1 MSTAPPAGHRAIAR
15 LRSEYLDPFLGS
27 DPGLNR
33 LRGAVQAAV
42 TIAAAISVER
52 WFVVTTHALQQ
63 PVGPGTPAAVLEA
76 NHLHLVV
83 ALLLGAMVG
92 MVSTLTVADASARA
106 QLNHMLLIP
115 IPMVPAL
122 TIGALLGGHHTVSLV
137 WLTVLMGAGTWLR
150 KFGPWGTT
158 AGTVLFFGD
167 FLGFFLRGS
176 LPARDLGWLIAEL
189 LVGVA
194 VATVVR
200 FTLFCPRPRRAL
212 VRTQRSYAAR
222 ARRLAA
228 IAVETFDDP
237 RREAHLQRQLVRLNE
252 AALMIDAQLADPA
265 SLPAGAAPRVLHER
279 LFDLEL
285 SLSNLAR
292 LAAKLGRLPVAESR
306 RRSIR
311 AALVAVAGD
320 DLPTARLHAQ
330 ELIASVQ
337 PIPAAPTSDAEAQV
351 AVLAYRFA
359 DSVRMLA
366 EAMTEWLQVAE
377 TDAGP
382 DAFEPAATLSGGWL
396 PGSATVAATASAQPA
411 RPGEGIAL
419 SAHSR
424 AAIQM
429 TLAVG
434 GAVVA
439 GSALSTQRY
448 YWAVIAAFI
457 TFTGANT
464 SGEQV
469 RKALWRVLGTLIG
482 VVIGS
487 VAVDA
492 VGENTYASIVV
503 ILAALFVGI
512 YLMRISYAFLVVGIT
527 VTVSQLYL
535 DLGEFSD
542 SLLLLRL
549 AETTIGAA
557 VAIAVVVLVLPL
569 RTHRVVRLA
578 LRRHV
583 EAIGMLVR
591 DTGQVLTAGADGA
604 TIRPGAR
611 RIDAA
616 YQELLATAR
625 PVRRSVFGSL
635 DQQTATM
642 LHHASA
648 ARHFARNLALDLRGC
663 GAAAP
668 TDDASVQA
676 AITCMLGSIEVLAA
690 ALSAAPDRPYVR
702 AAALLCRAENARR
715 DASGVFAQQRLA
727 LADLRLLD
735 GSLAEL
741 AATLAVPVTE
751 QDLTTPI
758 THPSRTAL

>member
-1 MSTAPPAGHRAIAR
+1 
-15 LRSEYLDPFLGS
+15 
-27 DPGLNR
+27 
-33 LRGAVQAAV
+33 
-42 TIAAAISVER
+42 
-52 WFVVTTHALQQ
+52 
-63 PVGPGTPAAVLEA
+63 
-76 NHLHLVV
+76 
-83 ALLLGAMVG
+83 
-92 MVSTLTVADASARA
+92 
-106 QLNHMLLIP
+106 
-115 IPMVPAL
+115 
-122 TIGALLGGHHTVSLV
+122 
-137 WLTVLMGAGTWLR
+137 
-150 KFGPWGTT
+150 
-158 AGTVLFFGD
+158 
-167 FLGFFLRGS
+167 
-176 LPARDLGWLIAEL
+176 
-189 LVGVA
+189 
-194 VATVVR
+194 
-200 FTLFCPRPRRAL
+200 
-212 VRTQRSYAAR
+212 
-222 ARRLAA
+222 
-228 IAVETFDDP
+228 
-237 RREAHLQRQLVRLNE
+237 
-252 AALMIDAQLADPA
+252 MIDAQLADPA

-285 SLSNLAR
+285 SLSNMAR
-292 LAAKLGRLPVAESR
+292 LAAKLSRLPVTEAQ
-306 RRSIR
+306 RRSVR
-311 AALVAVAGD
+311 AALLAVAGD
-320 DLPTARLHAQ
+320 DLPTAGLYAA
-330 ELIASVQ
+330 ELLRSVQ
-337 PIPAAPTSDAEAQV
+337 PNPAAPASDAQAEV
-351 AVLAYRFA
+351 AVVAWRFA

-366 EAMTEWLQVAE
+366 EAMTEWLRVAE
-377 TDAGP
+377 TDAGSA
-382 DAFEPAATLSGGWL
+382 AFEPAATLSGGWL

-464 SGEQV
+464 SGSRSARRQ
-469 RKALWRVLGTLIG
+469 AVLGTLIG

-492 VGENTYASIVV
+492 VGENTYASIAV

-535 DLGEFSD
+535 DLGEFSG

-578 LRRHV
+578 LRRHL

-591 DTGQVLTAGADGA
+591 DAGQVLTAGASGA

-635 DQQTATM
+635 DQQTGAI

-663 GAAAP
+663 GAGP
-668 TDDASVQA
+668 IDDGPVQA

-690 ALSAAPDRPYVR
+690 ALSEVPDRPYVR

-715 DASGVFAQQRLA
+715 DTSGVFAQQRLA

-741 AATLAVPVTE
+741 AAALDVPVTE
-751 QDLTTPI
+751 QDLTAPI
-758 THPSRTAL
+758 THPSGTAL

>member
-1 MSTAPPAGHRAIAR
+1 
-15 LRSEYLDPFLGS
+15 
-27 DPGLNR
+27 
-33 LRGAVQAAV
+33 
-42 TIAAAISVER
+42 
-52 WFVVTTHALQQ
+52 
-63 PVGPGTPAAVLEA
+63 
-76 NHLHLVV
+76 
-83 ALLLGAMVG
+83 
-92 MVSTLTVADASARA
+92 
-106 QLNHMLLIP
+106 
-115 IPMVPAL
+115 
-122 TIGALLGGHHTVSLV
+122 
-137 WLTVLMGAGTWLR
+137 
-150 KFGPWGTT
+150 
-158 AGTVLFFGD
+158 
-167 FLGFFLRGS
+167 
-176 LPARDLGWLIAEL
+176 
-189 LVGVA
+189 
-194 VATVVR
+194 
-200 FTLFCPRPRRAL
+200 
-212 VRTQRSYAAR
+212 
-222 ARRLAA
+222 
-228 IAVETFDDP
+228 
-237 RREAHLQRQLVRLNE
+237 
-252 AALMIDAQLADPA
+252 
-265 SLPAGAAPRVLHER
+265 
-279 LFDLEL
+279 
-285 SLSNLAR
+285 
-292 LAAKLGRLPVAESR
+292 
-306 RRSIR
+306 
-311 AALVAVAGD
+311 
-320 DLPTARLHAQ
+320 
-330 ELIASVQ
+330 
-337 PIPAAPTSDAEAQV
+337 
-351 AVLAYRFA
+351 
-359 DSVRMLA
+359 MLA

-382 DAFEPAATLSGGWL
+382 AAFEPAATLSGGWL

-492 VGENTYASIVV
+492 VGENTYASIAV

-604 TIRPGAR
+604 TIRPAAR

-635 DQQTATM
+635 DQQTAAM

-663 GAAAP
+663 GVAP
-668 TDDASVQA
+668 IDDASVQA
-676 AITCMLGSIEVLAA
+676 AITCMLGSFEVLAA

-751 QDLTTPI
+751 QDLTAPI